1 MQRQIVELEQKNE
14 NEKRL
19 LRTAESTAQ
28 RAETMRDD
36 SLERLALLQT
46 EYDDLKQ
53 VHQET
58 MQRMK
63 EELRDALEDAEVHRR
78 LVEETRR
85 AVAATK
91 TQVTVPATPPPR
103 TSSSSSSQTLSSSP
117 SSVSSLPLASG
128 ESYTD
133 PAFVK
138 GLLSSIDNAL
148 YLFEVQ
154 NHTHP
159 FRRKTRVLSWAT
171 NCVPFFSHW
180 NSN

>member
-1 MQRQIVELEQKNE
+1 MSKHIVELEQKNE

-19 LRTAESTAQ
+19 LRTAESASQ
-28 RAETMRDD
+28 HAENLRDD

-46 EYDDLKQ
+46 EYDELKDS
-53 VHQET
+53 HLEL

-63 EELRDALEDAEVHRR
+63 TELRDAQEDAEVHRR

-91 TQVTVPATPPPR
+91 THVVVPATPPR
-103 TSSSSSSQTLSSSP
+103 ASQAQLSSSP
-117 SSVSSLPLASG
+117 TSVPPLAPIGSAG
-128 ESYTD
+128 ESAFHD

-148 YLFEVQ
+148 YLFEVRI
-154 NHTHP
+154 HP
-159 FRRKTRVLSWAT
+159 
-171 NCVPFFSHW
+171 PP
-180 NSN
+180 